1 MTVSKDARYTIEDR
15 RLIAETP
22 DLRAQILALAS
33 AEEVP
38 WHYHTAVTDAFVRFE
53 GPMVVQTRS
62 ADGKHEPQAGDSCS
76 VSPNTPHQVAGRNG
90 GRCRFVIVQEVGP
103 YDYIPVE
110 D

>member
-1 MTVSKDARYTIEDR
+1 MTDSKDARYTIEDR

-22 DLRAQILALAS
+22 DLRVQILTLAN

-38 WHYHTAVTDAFVRFE
+38 WHYHTAVTDTFVCLE

-62 ADGKHEPQAGDSCS
+62 ADGKHELQAGDSRS
-76 VSPNTPHQVAGRNG
+76 VAPNTPHQVAGRNG
-90 GRCRFVIVQEVGP
+90 GRCRFVIVQGVGP